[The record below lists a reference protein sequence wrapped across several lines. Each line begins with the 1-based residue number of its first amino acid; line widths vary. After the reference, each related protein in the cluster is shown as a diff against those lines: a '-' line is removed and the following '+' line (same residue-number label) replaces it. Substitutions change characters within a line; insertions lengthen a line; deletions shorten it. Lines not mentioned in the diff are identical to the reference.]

1 MSTRTPDQIRDES
14 MARFNQVAPVKYD
27 VGQNE
32 HGGHLDE
39 NVNFTDIE
47 YEAVD
52 FWHYI
57 QSLKHKYEPLLEEN
71 KTLRRRVAALEEMVK
86 R

>member
-27 VGQNE
+27 VGQKE
-32 HGGHLDE
+32 HGGNLDE

-52 FWHYI
+52 FWHYV
-57 QSLKHKYEPLLEEN
+57 QSLKHKYEPLI
-71 KTLRRRVAALEEMVK
+71 
-86 R
+86 

>member
-14 MARFNQVAPVKYD
+14 MARFNQVAPVK
-27 VGQNE
+27 NE
-32 HGGHLDE
+32 HGGNLDE